1 MVAIKLLRNLFDE
14 IYQSCKLLTE
24 IRILKQ
30 LTQINNGLY
39 TTSLL
44 DIIIEDDPRNVNYA
58 FIVME
63 FVDSDLKQVCL
74 TANNIEFS
82 EEHVVTILYN
92 LLCAINFIHSANVM
106 HRDIKPGNILVD
118 SNCHVKLCDFGLSR
132 TVPGNLLIPQAG
144 DLKVLCTKVDLN
156 KENSQELEKSEQKGV

>member
-1 MVAIKLLRNLFDE
+1 M
-14 IYQSCKLLTE
+14 
-24 IRILKQ
+24 
-30 LTQINNGLY
+30 
-39 TTSLL
+39 
-44 DIIIEDDPRNVNYA
+44 IIDDDLEKVNYA

-92 LLCAINFIHSANVM
+92 LLCAVNFIHSANVM

-132 TVPGNLLIPQAG
+132 TVPGSLLIPQAG
-144 DLKVLCTKVDLN
+144 DLRVLCTKVDLN
-156 KENSQELEKSEQKGV
+156 KENSHESHQPEQKGV

>member
-1 MVAIKLLRNLFDE
+1 M
-14 IYQSCKLLTE
+14 
-24 IRILKQ
+24 
-30 LTQINNGLY
+30 
-39 TTSLL
+39 
-44 DIIIEDDPRNVNYA
+44 IIDDDLEKVNYA

-92 LLCAINFIHSANVM
+92 LLCAVNFIHSANVM

-132 TVPGNLLIPQAG
+132 TVPGCLLIPQAG
-144 DLKVLCTKVDLN
+144 DLRVLCTKVDLN
-156 KENSQELEKSEQKGV
+156 KENSHESRQPEQKGV

>member
-1 MVAIKLLRNLFDE
+1 M
-14 IYQSCKLLTE
+14 
-24 IRILKQ
+24 KQ
-30 LTQINNGLY
+30 LSQINNGLY

-44 DIIIEDDPRNVNYA
+44 DIIIDDDPRNVNYA

-132 TVPGNLLIPQAG
+132 TVPSNLLIPQAS

-156 KENSQELEKSEQKGV
+156 KENSQELDKSEQKGV

>member
-1 MVAIKLLRNLFDE
+1 M
-14 IYQSCKLLTE
+14 
-24 IRILKQ
+24 
-30 LTQINNGLY
+30 
-39 TTSLL
+39 
-44 DIIIEDDPRNVNYA
+44 IIDDDLEKVNYA

-92 LLCAINFIHSANVM
+92 LLCAVNFIHSANVM

-132 TVPGNLLIPQAG
+132 TVPGSLLIPQAG
-144 DLKVLCTKVDLN
+144 DLRVLCTKVDLN
-156 KENSQELEKSEQKGV
+156 KENSHESRQPEQKGV

>member
-1 MVAIKLLRNLFDE
+1 MDVIIDDNLE
-14 IYQSCKLLTE
+14 K
-24 IRILKQ
+24 
-30 LTQINNGLY
+30 
-39 TTSLL
+39 
-44 DIIIEDDPRNVNYA
+44 VNYA

-92 LLCAINFIHSANVM
+92 LLCAVNFIHSANVM

-132 TVPGNLLIPQAG
+132 TVPGSLLIPQAS
-144 DLKVLCTKVDLN
+144 DLRVLCTKVDLN
-156 KENSQELEKSEQKGV
+156 KENSHESRQPEQKGV